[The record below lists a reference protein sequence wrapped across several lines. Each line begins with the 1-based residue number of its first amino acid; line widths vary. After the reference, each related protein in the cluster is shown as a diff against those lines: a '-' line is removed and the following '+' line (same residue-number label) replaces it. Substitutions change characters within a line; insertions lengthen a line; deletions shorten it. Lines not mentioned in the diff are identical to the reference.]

1 MLETPLAQGRKTS
14 LITRDVRSRLYAYNA
29 GYTTMTKFHLMLN
42 TLRKSLGPL
51 KTRPKPRCIAEIE
64 GFGYSANAGAGMIT
78 EFPPGFFVVGAP
90 RCGTTAVSKALAEN
104 PRISFSK
111 PKEPH
116 YFLEPRPGMS
126 PIDLRRQY
134 LSRYHHELTA
144 EHQAIGDGSVSY
156 LYEPDAIRRVLD
168 FDPRAKFIVLVRNP
182 VEMMRSYHSR
192 MLYQLDEDEEDFA
205 RAWELQT
212 SRAAGLGIPKRCR
225 DARLLQY
232 GHLGKLGMHLERLF
246 EVAGRKR
253 CHVIV
258 FDDFVK
264 DPRAVYLRALEF
276 IGVDD
281 DGQVRFKRKR
291 GTSGF
296 KSRWLQQFVMNPPAW
311 TYRLLAISD
320 ARMLKRLK
328 GLRKRIKTLNSRDS
342 EQRQV
347 MTDEMRAK
355 LRDYFAEDVAK
366 LSGLLSRDFS
376 HWR

>member
-1 MLETPLAQGRKTS
+1 
-14 LITRDVRSRLYAYNA
+14 
-29 GYTTMTKFHLMLN
+29 MLN
-42 TLRKSLGPL
+42 TLRKSLHPL
-51 KTRPKPRCIAEIE
+51 KGKPRPRCIAEIE
-64 GFGYSANAGAGMIT
+64 GFGYSMNAGRERIAK
-78 EFPPGFFVVGAP
+78 FPPSFFVVGAP
-90 RCGTTAVSKALAEN
+90 RCGTTAVSKALADN
-104 PRISFSK
+104 PRINFSR

-126 PIDLRRQY
+126 RSDLRQQY
-134 LSRYHHELTA
+134 LSRYHHDLNA
-144 EHQAIGDGSVSY
+144 DHHAIGDGSVSY
-156 LYEPDAIRRVLD
+156 LYEPYAIRRVLD

-192 MLYQLDEDEEDFA
+192 MLFQLDEDEEDFA
-205 RAWELQT
+205 RAWELQAR
-212 SRAAGLGIPKRCR
+212 RATGHGIPKRCR

-246 EVAGRKR
+246 QVAGRER

-258 FDDFVK
+258 FDDFIQ

-281 DGQVRFKRKR
+281 DGQTRFRRKR
-291 GTSGF
+291 ETRGF
-296 KSRWLQQFVMNPPAW
+296 KSRWLQQFVMNPPPWAF
-311 TYRLLAISD
+311 RLLAISD

-328 GLRKRIKTLNSRDS
+328 GLRRRIKTLNSRKS
-342 EQRQV
+342 EQRQIL
-347 MTDEMRAK
+347 TEEMRTT
-355 LRDYFAEDVAK
+355 LRDYFADDVAK